1 MGNGTSYGWKRYP
14 ESFNYTAVA
23 QQMNPYAII
32 ATILIFISSLTGAYF
47 KGRHDQKA
55 DNAQTANEAASKA
68 LATLKNDLQPKV
80 NNYYRETTKYPDCY
94 ATEEGWNALN
104 EVYDAK

>member
-1 MGNGTSYGWKRYP
+1 
-14 ESFNYTAVA
+14 
-23 QQMNPYAII
+23 MNPYSII
-32 ATILIFISSLTGAYF
+32 AGVLIFVSSLTGAYF

-55 DNAQTANEAASKA
+55 DYALIQQTANEAASKA
-68 LATLKNDLQPKV
+68 LATLKNDLQPKI

-94 ATEEGWNALN
+94 ATEEGWKAMN

>member
-1 MGNGTSYGWKRYP
+1 
-14 ESFNYTAVA
+14 
-23 QQMNPYAII
+23 MNPYAII
-32 ATILIFISSLTGAYF
+32 AVVLIFISSLTGAYF

-55 DNAQTANEAASKA
+55 DYALIQKTANEAASKA